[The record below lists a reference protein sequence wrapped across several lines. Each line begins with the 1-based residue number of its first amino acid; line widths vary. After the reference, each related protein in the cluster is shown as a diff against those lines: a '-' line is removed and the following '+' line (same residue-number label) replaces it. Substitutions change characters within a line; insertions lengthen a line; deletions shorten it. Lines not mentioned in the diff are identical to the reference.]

1 MTIGIIVAMD
11 KERDLVV
18 SRLQHIDERVEH
30 QQTFTDGRMG
40 QHRIV
45 LLQCGIGKVAAA
57 VGAVELIRRYQ
68 PDCIINTGVAGA
80 LSSAVNVMDVVCE
93 GREALLRISHRM
105 NGESIP
111 LPGYGI
117 SPLPW
122 YRRLFRPKHKE
133 VTRIDC

>member
-68 PDCIINTGVAGA
+68 AQLQLYAKAI
-80 LSSAVNVMDVVCE
+80 
-93 GREALLRISHRM
+93 GRGMKLPVKERVIYSFCLEETILL
-105 NGESIP
+105 
-111 LPGYGI
+111 
-117 SPLPW
+117 
-122 YRRLFRPKHKE
+122 
-133 VTRIDC
+133 